1 MNIEDINIH
10 IMFSSTSPS
19 YLLLFFYPGYVR
31 LEVKMNNRNGEKSSK
46 QFDLQDRFEIEMG
59 LIQGLSF
66 KEIAKRLDCHP
77 ISISREIR
85 SNRTS

>member
-1 MNIEDINIH
+1 MLISPLQIQIYVTAFYHISPVTSMNIEDINIH

-46 QFDLQDRFEIEMG
+46 QFDLQDGFEIEMG
-59 LIQGLSF
+59 S
-66 KEIAKRLDCHP
+66 D
-77 ISISREIR
+77 
-85 SNRTS
+85 